1 MGRTARHRVL
11 YPLPP
16 TERKGGRP
24 SQYGERAPTPA
35 QWLGRRDGWRTA
47 RLTVRGRVREVSFR
61 VEGPFLREGVPH
73 HPVFLMV
80 VRGRDRRVGQ
90 GKRRRGAP
98 VFLVVSAVGREGEWH
113 LPLPVETLLA
123 WAWQRWELEVAHREL
138 KSGFGVGEKQ
148 CWNVRSAISSVQW
161 GVWVYGVAMLAG
173 YRTWGVCGGVAPP
186 GRWRRGVRRWSWS
199 CLLRGLRGSLW
210 VCEEFRSV
218 WTGMGCSWRK
228 KRVWVAGLRNAV
240 LGSRRL

>member
-1 MGRTARHRVL
+1 MGRTARHQVL

-16 TERKGGRP
+16 TERKVGRP

-98 VFLVVSAVGREGEWH
+98 VFLVVSAV
-113 LPLPVETLLA
+113 
-123 WAWQRWELEVAHREL
+123 
-138 KSGFGVGEKQ
+138 
-148 CWNVRSAISSVQW
+148 
-161 GVWVYGVAMLAG
+161 
-173 YRTWGVCGGVAPP
+173 
-186 GRWRRGVRRWSWS
+186 WRRGVRRGSWS
-199 CLLRGLRGSLW
+199 CLLRGLRGCVKRFGRFGRGWGVVGRKSGCGW
-210 VCEEFRSV
+210 RGC
-218 WTGMGCSWRK
+218 GMRC
-228 KRVWVAGLRNAV
+228 WVAVGFRGGWSGWIGLMSVSVVGWVACSGVAQGSKTGWLWCCLRLKKPNFR
-240 LGSRRL
+240 LGQDAHATSGRDARAPSGFSPRL